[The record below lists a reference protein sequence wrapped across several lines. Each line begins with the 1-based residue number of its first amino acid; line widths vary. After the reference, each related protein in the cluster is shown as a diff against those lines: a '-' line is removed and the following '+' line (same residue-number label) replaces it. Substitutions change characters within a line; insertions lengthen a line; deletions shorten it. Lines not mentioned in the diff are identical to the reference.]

1 LNTLWISF
9 LTSMAIRFPVIVAY
23 LVGII
28 FSLSTWKR
36 NSKPSVLS
44 LIGFLSLLFTTILG
58 SIVTNLP
65 YILQLN
71 YALSYNSISVILT
84 ISGVIIA
91 LIDAVAISLII
102 AAIFSSRNQK
112 VVDSTLGM

>member
-1 LNTLWISF
+1 MNTISVSF
-9 LTSMAIRFPVIVAY
+9 LTSIAIRFPVIVAY

-28 FSLSTWKR
+28 ISLSTWKR

-58 SIVTNLP
+58 SIVSNLP
-65 YILQLN
+65 IMLQIN
-71 YALSYNSISVILT
+71 YALSYNAISVILT

-102 AAIFSSRNQK
+102 AAIFSSRNRK
-112 VVDSTLGM
+112 IIESTLKM